1 MTNRI
6 TSVGW
11 FLVAAV
17 FALCWYPLKYLKGM
31 QIGSPQL
38 LFYAFASAS
47 LCTIPWLAYQAK
59 EWRNQT
65 ESLLVFGI
73 TGSVMLTFLHFSI
86 MGGEILGSIS
96 IFSLVVSS
104 ILLLKRVLSEQSIV
118 FTEFLVLL
126 VIAVASLLV
135 FFGLRTTVI
144 AWHWSQLSAVIAGL
158 SCYLFYQKNGSN
170 QSIPVASR
178 LAAVFI
184 CSTWLVGMVIIF
196 SPRFVSFPYE
206 NAVLISVLYGVLGLI
221 PVLLAVLKVFSAP
234 QEKNLL
240 IWVALVLIV
249 AVVSVEFLEVASGD
263 TLPQ

>member
-11 FLVAAV
+11 FIVAAV

-47 LCTIPWLAYQAK
+47 LCTIPWLAYQVK
-59 EWRNQT
+59 QWRNQT

-73 TGSVMLTFLHFSI
+73 SGSVMLTFLNFSI
-86 MGGEILGSIS
+86 VTGEPLDSIS
-96 IFSLVVSS
+96 IFTFVISS
-104 ILLLKRVLSEQSIV
+104 ILLLKRVHSEHPIV
-118 FTEFLVLL
+118 FAEFMVLL
-126 VIAVASLLV
+126 AIAIASLLV
-135 FFGLRTTVI
+135 FFGLRTTPI
-144 AWHWSQLSAVIAGL
+144 GWHWSQFTAVIAGL
-158 SCYLFYQKNGSN
+158 ACYLFYVKHA
-170 QSIPVASR
+170 QSSGIPLGPK

-206 NAVLISVLYGVLGLI
+206 NAILISIFYGVVGLI
-221 PVLLAVLKVFSAP
+221 PILLALLKIFSVP
-234 QEKNLL
+234 QEKSLL
-240 IWVALVLIV
+240 IWIVLVLVV
-249 AVVSVEFLEVASGD
+249 AVISVEYFEVTAIDFLFR
-263 TLPQ
+263 